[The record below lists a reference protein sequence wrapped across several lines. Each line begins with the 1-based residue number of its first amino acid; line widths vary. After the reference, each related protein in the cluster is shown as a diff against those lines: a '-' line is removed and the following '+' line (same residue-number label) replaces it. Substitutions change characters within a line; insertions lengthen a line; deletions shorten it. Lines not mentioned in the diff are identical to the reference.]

1 MRLRDLLAAPM
12 PGLELLTGADALLER
27 EISWVATTDLLDPG
41 RYLNGGELVLTGLVW
56 RREPRD
62 SERFAR
68 AVAEAGAA
76 AVAAGDASG
85 APIPP
90 DLIRACRTHRTPLFR
105 VPTELAFATLTEHL
119 ARQLSAERAADIGSV
134 LERHGRLVSAS
145 AAGTAL
151 APILELLAQ
160 DVGMP
165 CWVLTPAARPVAA
178 SHEPMP
184 PPEAEATVREA
195 LRAGQLPARIRRR
208 SVFAISSGSRLTDWY
223 LVFDGDYE
231 RWDPRRQALAWKAA
245 AVLAIERERLA
256 ARRAPLRQLGAE
268 LVRLIAEDGG
278 AAEIAARAD
287 LVGVGS
293 DTEVQAL
300 ALAGPAGQSGAILR
314 ALLEDVAEEVR
325 LRLPA
330 ALKPGAPES
339 GPGSGPGSGAGAGS
353 ISEPDFPIAE
363 FPDHAVALVP
373 GPPPDVAAQLRDLL
387 GAMAAGLGR
396 ERLAIGVGSRR
407 AAGLRATVDEARH
420 ALRIGRA
427 RSDQVS
433 VIGHEELASH
443 VLLLS
448 GLPEDVRVA
457 YRDRLLG
464 PLRAYDALHRS
475 DLEATLEAFLACST
489 SWTRCAEQM
498 HVHVNTLRYRVAR
511 IEELTGRSLADL
523 ETQVDLFLAL
533 RLR

>member
-1 MRLRDLLAAPM
+1 MRLRELLDTPM
-12 PGLELLTGADALLER
+12 PGLELLAGPDALLER

-41 RYLNGGELVLTGLVW
+41 RYLNGGELVLTGLIW

-68 AVAEAGAA
+68 AVSEAGGAA
-76 AVAAGDASG
+76 IAAGDASG
-85 APIPP
+85 APIPR
-90 DLIRACRTHRTPLFR
+90 DLIQACRTHRTPLFR

-134 LERHGRLVSAS
+134 LERHGRLASAS

-165 CWVLTPAARPVAA
+165 CWVLTPAARAVAA

-184 PPEAEATVREA
+184 PAEAEATVREV

-208 SVFAISSGSRLTDWY
+208 SVFAISSGSPLTDWY
-223 LVFDGDYE
+223 LVFDGDHK
-231 RWDPRRQALAWKAA
+231 RWDPRRQALASKAA

-256 ARRAPLRQLGAE
+256 ARREPLRQLGAE
-268 LVRLIAEDGG
+268 LVHLVAEDGG
-278 AAEIAARAD
+278 AADISARAD
-287 LVGVGS
+287 LVGVGP
-293 DTEVQAL
+293 DTEVQAM
-300 ALAGPAGQSGAILR
+300 ALAGPGGQSAAILR
-314 ALLEDVAEEVR
+314 ALLEEVTQRTPRNGEQTAPDEAAQLPQPGQRRPAEHR
-325 LRLPA
+325 
-330 ALKPGAPES
+330 GA
-339 GPGSGPGSGAGAGS
+339 
-353 ISEPDFPIAE
+353 SEPDFPIAE
-363 FPDHAVALVP
+363 FDDHAVALVP
-373 GPPPDVAAQLRDLL
+373 NPPPDVTDRIRDLL
-387 GAMAAGLGR
+387 TSMAAGLGR

-407 AAGLRATVDEARH
+407 AESLRATVDEARH

-427 RSDQVS
+427 RNDQVS

-448 GLPEDVRVA
+448 GLPEDVRAA
-457 YRDRLLG
+457 YCDRLLG
-464 PLRAYDALHRS
+464 PLRTYDALHRS
-475 DLEATLEAFLACST
+475 DLEATLETFLACST

-498 HVHVNTLRYRVAR
+498 HVHVNTLRYRIAR

>member
-1 MRLRDLLAAPM
+1 MRLRELLATPM
-12 PGLELLTGADALLER
+12 PGLELLTGTDALLER

-56 RREPRD
+56 RREPQD

-76 AVAAGDASG
+76 AVAAGDACG
-85 APIPP
+85 APIPQ
-90 DLIRACRTHRTPLFR
+90 DLIRACKAHRTPLFR

-134 LERHGRLVSAS
+134 LDRHGRLASAS

-165 CWVLTPAARPVAA
+165 CWVLTPAGRPVAA

-184 PPEAEATVREA
+184 PAEAEATVRET

-208 SVFAISSGSRLTDWY
+208 SVFAISSGSPLTDWY
-223 LVFDGDYE
+223 LIFDGDHE
-231 RWDPRRQALAWKAA
+231 RWDPRRQALAAKAA

-256 ARRAPLRQLGAE
+256 ARREPLRQLGAE
-268 LVRLIAEDGG
+268 LVRLVVEDGG

-287 LVGVGS
+287 LVGVGA
-293 DTEVQAL
+293 DTEVQAV

-314 ALLEDVAEEVR
+314 ALLEDVAEQTR
-325 LRLPA
+325 PQDA
-330 ALKPGAPES
+330 ADH
-339 GPGSGPGSGAGAGS
+339 
-353 ISEPDFPIAE
+353 DFPVAE
-363 FPDHAVALVP
+363 FDGHAVALVP
-373 GPPPDVAAQLRDLL
+373 NPPPDMAGRLRDLL
-387 GAMAAGLGR
+387 GGMTAGLGR
-396 ERLAIGVGSRR
+396 ERLAIGVGGRR
-407 AAGLRATVDEARH
+407 AAGLRATLEESRH
-420 ALRIGRA
+420 ALHIGRA
-427 RSDQVS
+427 HGDQVS

-448 GLPEDVRVA
+448 GLPQDVRVA

-464 PLRAYDALHRS
+464 PLKAYDALHRS

-498 HVHVNTLRYRVAR
+498 HVHVNTLRYRIAR
-511 IEELTGRSLADL
+511 IEELTGRNLADL

>member
-1 MRLRDLLAAPM
+1 MRLRQLLETPM
-12 PGLELLTGADALLER
+12 PGLELLAGTDALLER

-41 RYLNGGELVLTGLVW
+41 RYLNGGELVLTGLIW

-85 APIPP
+85 APIPR
-90 DLIRACRTHRTPLFR
+90 DLIRACRAHRTPLFR

-119 ARQLSAERAADIGSV
+119 ARQLSAERAADIGSI
-134 LERHGRLVSAS
+134 LERHGRLASAS

-151 APILELLAQ
+151 APILDLLAH
-160 DVGMP
+160 DLGMP
-165 CWVLTPAARPVAA
+165 CWVLTPAGRPVAA
-178 SHEPMP
+178 SHEPMKP
-184 PPEAEATVREA
+184 SEAEATVRET

-208 SVFAISSGSRLTDWY
+208 SVFAISSGSPLTDWY
-223 LVFDGDYE
+223 LIFDGDYE
-231 RWDPRRQALAWKAA
+231 RWDPRRQALATKAA

-256 ARRAPLRQLGAE
+256 ARREPLRQLGAE
-268 LVRLIAEDGG
+268 LVRLVAEDGG

-287 LVGVGS
+287 LVGAGS
-293 DTEVQAL
+293 DTEVQAV

-314 ALLEDVAEEVR
+314 ALLEDAAAGVHPREAHEGATDHDVPVAEF
-325 LRLPA
+325 
-330 ALKPGAPES
+330 
-339 GPGSGPGSGAGAGS
+339 
-353 ISEPDFPIAE
+353 D
-363 FPDHAVALVP
+363 DHAVALVP
-373 GPPPDVAAQLRDLL
+373 HPPPDVAGQLRTLL
-387 GAMAAGLGR
+387 AGMTAGLGR
-396 ERLAIGVGSRR
+396 GRLAIGVGSRR
-407 AAGLRATVDEARH
+407 AAGLRATVEEARH

-427 RSDQVS
+427 GSDQVS

-498 HVHVNTLRYRVAR
+498 HVHVNTLRYRIAR
-511 IEELTGRSLADL
+511 IEELTGRSLAEL

>member
-1 MRLRDLLAAPM
+1 MRLRELLDTPM
-12 PGLELLTGADALLER
+12 PGLELLTGTDALLER

-41 RYLNGGELVLTGLVW
+41 RYLNGGELVLTGLIW
-56 RREPRD
+56 RREPHD

-76 AVAAGDASG
+76 AIAAGDASG
-85 APIPP
+85 EPIPR
-90 DLIRACRTHRTPLFR
+90 DLIRACRAHRTPLFR

-134 LERHGRLVSAS
+134 LERHGRLASAS

-151 APILELLAQ
+151 APILDLLAQ

-165 CWVLTPAARPVAA
+165 CWVLTPAGRPVAA

-184 PPEAEATVREA
+184 GGEAEATVREA

-208 SVFAISSGSRLTDWY
+208 SVFAISSGSPLTDWY

-231 RWDPRRQALAWKAA
+231 RWDPRRQALASKAA

-256 ARRAPLRQLGAE
+256 ARREPLRQLGAE

-278 AAEIAARAD
+278 AAEIAARGH
-287 LVGVGS
+287 LVGVGA
-293 DTEVQAL
+293 DTEVQAV

-314 ALLEDVAEEVR
+314 ALLEDVAEGAR
-325 LRLPA
+325 LCSQQDA
-330 ALKPGAPES
+330 ADH
-339 GPGSGPGSGAGAGS
+339 
-353 ISEPDFPIAE
+353 DFAIAE
-363 FPDHAVALVP
+363 FDDHAVALVP
-373 GPPPDVAAQLRDLL
+373 NPPPDVALHLRDLL
-387 GAMAAGLGR
+387 GGMAAGLGR

-407 AAGLRATVDEARH
+407 AAGLRATLDEARH
-420 ALRIGRA
+420 ALQIGRA
-427 RSDQVS
+427 HGDQVS

-464 PLRAYDALHRS
+464 PLKAYDALHRS

-489 SWTRCAEQM
+489 SWTRCAELM
-498 HVHVNTLRYRVAR
+498 HVHVNTLRYRIAR

>member
-1 MRLRDLLAAPM
+1 MRLRALLDTPM
-12 PGLELLTGADALLER
+12 PGLELLAGDDAQLDR

-62 SERFAR
+62 SEHFAR

-85 APIPP
+85 APIPS
-90 DLIRACRTHRTPLFR
+90 DLIQACRTYRTPLFR

-134 LERHGRLVSAS
+134 LDRHGRLASAS
-145 AAGTAL
+145 AAGMAL
-151 APILELLAQ
+151 APILDLLAQ

-165 CWVLTPAARPVAA
+165 CWVLTPTGRAVAA
-178 SHEPMP
+178 SHEPLP
-184 PPEAEATVREA
+184 PAEAATTVREA

-208 SVFAISSGSRLTDWY
+208 SAFAISSGSPLTDWY
-223 LVFDGDYE
+223 LVFGGDYE
-231 RWDPRRQALAWKAA
+231 RWDPRRQALASKAA

-256 ARRAPLRQLGAE
+256 ARREPLRRLGAE
-268 LVRLIAEDGG
+268 LVRLIASDGG
-278 AAEIAARAD
+278 GAEIAARAG
-287 LVGVGS
+287 LVGVRP
-293 DTEVQAL
+293 DTEVQAV
-300 ALAGPAGQSGAILR
+300 ALAGPAAPAGRCQSGAILR
-314 ALLEDVAEEVR
+314 ALLEDVTEPVR
-325 LRLPA
+325 SA
-330 ALKPGAPES
+330 GQPETT
-339 GPGSGPGSGAGAGS
+339 
-353 ISEPDFPIAE
+353 EPDFPVAE
-363 FPDHAVALVP
+363 FDDHAVALVP
-373 GPPPDVAAQLRDLL
+373 NPPPALAGQLRDRLA
-387 GAMAAGLGR
+387 GMTAGLGR

-407 AAGLRATVDEARH
+407 AGGLRTTVEEARH
-420 ALRIGRA
+420 ALQIGRA
-427 RSDQVS
+427 HGDQVS

-498 HVHVNTLRYRVAR
+498 HVHVNTLRYRIAR

>member
-1 MRLRDLLAAPM
+1 MRLRQLLDTPM
-12 PGLELLTGADALLER
+12 PGLELLAGTDALLER

-41 RYLNGGELVLTGLVW
+41 RYLNGGELVLTGLIW

-85 APIPP
+85 APIPR
-90 DLIRACRTHRTPLFR
+90 DLIRACRAHRTPLFR

-134 LERHGRLVSAS
+134 LERHGRLASAS

-151 APILELLAQ
+151 APILDLLAQ
-160 DVGMP
+160 DLGMP
-165 CWVLTPAARPVAA
+165 CWVLTPAGRPVAA

-184 PPEAEATVREA
+184 PAEAEATVREA

-208 SVFAISSGSRLTDWY
+208 SAFAISSGSPLTDWY

-231 RWDPRRQALAWKAA
+231 RWDPRRQALASKAA

-256 ARRAPLRQLGAE
+256 ARREPLRQLGAE
-268 LVRLIAEDGG
+268 LVRLVAEDGG

-287 LVGVGS
+287 LVGAGAE
-293 DTEVQAL
+293 TEVQAV

-314 ALLEDVAEEVR
+314 ALLDDATEGAPPHHAPETAEHTSAAHASADHDVPVAEF
-325 LRLPA
+325 
-330 ALKPGAPES
+330 
-339 GPGSGPGSGAGAGS
+339 
-353 ISEPDFPIAE
+353 D
-363 FPDHAVALVP
+363 DHAVALVP
-373 GPPPDVAAQLRDLL
+373 NPPPDVAGQLRTLL
-387 GAMAAGLGR
+387 AGMTGGLGR

-407 AAGLRATVDEARH
+407 ATGLRATVEEARH

-448 GLPEDVRVA
+448 GLPEDVRLA

-498 HVHVNTLRYRVAR
+498 HVHVNTLRYRITR

>member
-1 MRLRDLLAAPM
+1 MRLRDLLDTPM
-12 PGLELLTGADALLER
+12 PGLELLTGTDPLLER

-41 RYLNGGELVLTGLVW
+41 RYLNGGELVLTGLIW

-76 AVAAGDASG
+76 AIAAGDASG
-85 APIPP
+85 APIPR
-90 DLIRACRTHRTPLFR
+90 DLIRACRAHRTPLFR

-119 ARQLSAERAADIGSV
+119 ARHLSAERAADIGSV
-134 LERHGRLVSAS
+134 LERHGRLASAS

-151 APILELLAQ
+151 APILDLLAQ
-160 DVGMP
+160 DLGMP
-165 CWVLTPAARPVAA
+165 CWVLTPAGRPVAA
-178 SHEPMP
+178 SHEPLP
-184 PPEAEATVREA
+184 PSETEATVREA

-208 SVFAISSGSRLTDWY
+208 SVFAISSGSPLTDWY

-231 RWDPRRQALAWKAA
+231 RWDPRRQALASKAA

-256 ARRAPLRQLGAE
+256 ARREPLRQLGAD

-278 AAEIAARAD
+278 VAEIAARAD
-287 LVGVGS
+287 LVGVGA
-293 DTEVQAL
+293 DTEVQAV
-300 ALAGPAGQSGAILR
+300 ALAGPAHHSGAILR
-314 ALLEDVAEEVR
+314 ALLEDVTEELR
-325 LRLPA
+325 LRGQRRDA
-330 ALKPGAPES
+330 AADHDVPV
-339 GPGSGPGSGAGAGS
+339 
-353 ISEPDFPIAE
+353 AE
-363 FPDHAVALVP
+363 FADHAVALVP
-373 GPPPDVAAQLRDLL
+373 NPPPDVAGHLRDLL
-387 GAMAAGLGR
+387 GGMTAGLGR
-396 ERLAIGVGSRR
+396 EHLAIGVGSRR